1 MAINLNNRKNVLLR
15 CIVGPSLF
23 KDKNEL
29 RNKVIGEFHKCL
41 LKMDISS
48 RLVII
53 DPYLYMPNKDEGKEK
68 KIERAKFFI
77 SMFRPCIESLE
88 KLVIIF
94 ANKIDLEFKTLL
106 DAEFKAINSN
116 LEIVCYRSN
125 IFHDRFVFNPL
136 LVNGIA
142 LGASFNGILKNTNR
156 FDNISSE
163 EAEDLERLLY
173 SQNLL

>member
-29 RNKVIGEFHKCL
+29 RNKVISEFHKCL

-68 KIERAKFFI
+68 KIERAKFF
-77 SMFRPCIESLE
+77 SFTPLTEQNPSSVL
-88 KLVIIF
+88 LHIITVAVYAF
-94 ANKIDLEFKTLL
+94 
-106 DAEFKAINSN
+106 
-116 LEIVCYRSN
+116 
-125 IFHDRFVFNPL
+125 PL
-136 LVNGIA
+136 
-142 LGASFNGILKNTNR
+142 
-156 FDNISSE
+156 
-163 EAEDLERLLY
+163 
-173 SQNLL
+173 